1 MSSRLTTDRPAHLEP
16 RHEVAGLD
24 EPNEP
29 AIPVVAHRGRASSEA
44 KHEMISNEVTP
55 SGARSSVAARPS
67 EFGVS
72 MRHAARPS
80 AQRLRRRHER
90 CHHHSPASSP
100 RRARTA
106 RGVPPPRTSRGDTCT
121 TWDTRSPA
129 TRAASTKP
137 PSVARRRRCA
147 RLVRRVGELR
157 RYRARPTQPRM
168 SPSKVMHGAF
178 VLVVRGCAVLARM

>member
-1 MSSRLTTDRPAHLEP
+1 MSSRLTTERPTHFEP

-24 EPNEP
+24 ESNEP
-29 AIPVVAHRGRASSEA
+29 VIPVVAHRVRASSEA
-44 KHEMISNEVTP
+44 KHERVPDKVAP
-55 SGARSSVAARPS
+55 SGSQSSVTARPS
-67 EFGVS
+67 EFGAS

-80 AQRLRRRHER
+80 TQRLHNRRER
-90 CHHHSPASSP
+90 CHHHSRASSP
-100 RRARTA
+100 RQARTA

-121 TWDTRSPA
+121 TWNTRSLA

-147 RLVRRVGELR
+147 RLVRRVGKLR
-157 RYRARPTQPRM
+157 RYRARRTQPGM